1 MNSCIKYIF
10 SFHSPPLSS
19 SSPPPPSP
27 CLLLLAAWQCWK
39 VKKLLLLENWF
50 YDFLTANLHSAYN
63 LYWIGCNSDD
73 RQQLKYCGT
82 SILTKGNTSLYPPKI
97 CKYCST
103 SVLKYCSTC
112 LLTSSIAWEIMCGA
126 SREVTAPICKDGK
139 DLTNIPDHQKQ
150 TRSSTQCEQH

>member
-1 MNSCIKYIF
+1 MNSCIKYIL

-50 YDFLTANLHSAYN
+50 YDFLTANLHSEYN
-63 LYWIGCNSDD
+63 LYWIGWNSDD

-82 SILTKGNTSLYPPKI
+82 SILTKGNTLLYPPKNLE
-97 CKYCST
+97 
-103 SVLKYCSTC
+103 VLQYF
-112 LLTSSIAWEIMCGA
+112 
-126 SREVTAPICKDGK
+126 
-139 DLTNIPDHQKQ
+139 
-150 TRSSTQCEQH
+150 STQVLQHLSINIVHCLRDYVRCQSGSDRSHLQRWKRFNKYSWSSKAD